1 MAGAMKLDRRIQFR
15 RSTPGDD
22 GFSKIEAFADHG
34 PAIWAGKVDVS
45 DGEKM
50 RAGEVSATITRR
62 FVVPSMALTRGITPK
77 DQLVFEGAE
86 YAIYG
91 IKEIGSRWRLEITAG
106 ARVDRD
112 NG

>member
-1 MAGAMKLDRRIQFR
+1 MKLDRRIQLR
-15 RSTPGDD
+15 RSRENDD
-22 GFSKIEAFADHG
+22 GFSKVYVFEDHG
-34 PAIWAGKVDVS
+34 PELWAGKVDVS

-62 FVVPSMALTRGITPK
+62 FVVPSMELTRGLTPK
-77 DQLVFEGAE
+77 DQLVFEGVE

-91 IKEIGSRWRLEITAG
+91 IKEIGTRWRLEITAG